1 MDAEK
6 KIMAMMVLAEDQ
18 QKAAQSTLDELAKQ
32 VGDIERRATAAV
44 RHEVRE
50 TMQSVEAQTIAAFK
64 DHGDAIKGA
73 VNGAHGAVTA
83 IQESIKGVSWKLA
96 LVASLAVLGTVLTFS
111 GAAYGLVAW
120 QGYQVRNLAAEK
132 AALVEEVSNLRAAA
146 DDFAKRAGKA
156 KLTTCGGRLCAE
168 IDLQA
173 ERWGDRGEYAILKG
187 Y

>member
-1 MDAEK
+1 MDDQK

-18 QKAAQSTLDELAKQ
+18 QKATQAAIDGLADMSAKVQKAVQ
-32 VGDIERRATAAV
+32 VEIRAAMLAV
-44 RHEVRE
+44 E
-50 TMQSVEAQTIAAFK
+50 TKTVDAFSGHSKAVNESVEAAHEAA
-64 DHGDAIKGA
+64 DAIR
-73 VNGAHGAVTA
+73 
-83 IQESIKGVSWKLA
+83 ESIKGVSWKLA
-96 LVASLAVLGTVLTFS
+96 LVASLAVLGAVLTFS

-132 AALVEEVSNLRAAA
+132 AALVEEVSNLRTAA

-156 KLTTCGGRLCAE
+156 KLTSCGGRLCAE